1 MATTTQPSIKEI
13 AIHFMAEVNQQSTN
27 TLVSVLEQALK
38 DGVVKLRLLMSSP
51 GGSVFHGISAYNFI
65 KGIPVEVDTYNF
77 GSIDSI
83 AGVIYSAGKKRFSAP
98 NARFLVHSV
107 SLNFGQA
114 ASLEEKKLKEL
125 MAGLAIDRENIAKI
139 IAENC
144 NKTQADI
151 EKIMLEG
158 VTWSPEQ
165 AKEFG
170 LVHEITSELVPSGMT
185 MVGIG

>member
-13 AIHFMAEVNQQSTN
+13 AIRFMAEVNQQSTN

-65 KGIPVEVDTYNF
+65 PVEV

-125 MAGLAIDRENIAKI
+125 MSGLAIDRENIAKI

>member
-13 AIHFMAEVNQQSTN
+13 AIRFMAEVNQQSTN

-83 AGVIYSAGKKRFSAP
+83 AGVIYSAGKNSRP
-98 NARFLVHSV
+98 
-107 SLNFGQA
+107 G
-114 ASLEEKKLKEL
+114 
-125 MAGLAIDRENIAKI
+125 GLGATR
-139 IAENC
+139 
-144 NKTQADI
+144 
-151 EKIMLEG
+151 
-158 VTWSPEQ
+158 W
-165 AKEFG
+165 
-170 LVHEITSELVPSGMT
+170 
-185 MVGIG
+185 

>member
-1 MATTTQPSIKEI
+1 MLTTEPKET
-13 AIHFMAEVNQQSTN
+13 AIRFMAEVNQQSTN
-27 TLVSVLEQALK
+27 MLVSVLEQSLR
-38 DGVVKLRLLMSSP
+38 DGVEKIRLLMSSP

-65 KGIPVEVDTYNF
+65 KGIPIEVDTYNF

-98 NARFLVHSV
+98 NARFLIHSV
-107 SLNFGQA
+107 SLGVSQA
-114 ASLEEKKLKEL
+114 ASFEEKKLKEL
-125 MAGLAIDRENIAKI
+125 MEGLAIDRENIAKI
-139 IAENC
+139 IAANC
-144 NKTQADI
+144 SKTQLDI

-170 LVHEITSELVPSGMT
+170 LAHEITTELVPSGMT